1 MRMVDMKLRSKLA
14 LGFSI
19 LFLGSMIIGGS
30 SFLNYASIREHTL
43 IMEMVSTA
51 DDLLTHA
58 RIEQVRFESDGLAS
72 TATLVNELVDAS
84 ISQLEEAQASMQD
97 GTNIENTQRLI
108 SQIETYKMD
117 FNAFV
122 ELENSK
128 QAQELNRNQ
137 YGDEVYVAIEA
148 AIAYEGDYIKSLNE
162 VGAIKS
168 AYERNQRLQ
177 DLANAYS
184 QVRVSSL
191 IYAKMED
198 EALAQTTQDKL
209 GETETLLNDLLTII
223 KASDVQGELVI
234 VSEALISYERA
245 LKAYIE
251 AVDSQ
256 QQLLAKMHEAI
267 QEADTTVNLI
277 NDNVI
282 QMLADIENRAN
293 LYNGVT
299 LVGVALVGIFV
310 AAFTTNSITKPLG
323 IMVENLG
330 YISQY
335 DLTHSLDQK
344 LITRKDEMGVL
355 ATAVDRIEKNLKEIV
370 HSIDHSTHVL
380 GDTSKDLSAV
390 SQTTSA
396 TSEEIATTISEIAN
410 GATNQAEDTENG
422 VRIIISLGE
431 VIDANEVK
439 IKMLSESIGDMEQLK
454 AEGINLIDQLMEQTM
469 INYEKGIEAQNRV
482 KSTSEKASRIEE
494 ASTMIQN
501 IAGQTNL
508 LALNAAIE
516 AARAGEQGKGFAVVA
531 DEIRKLAEQS
541 KNFSNDIM
549 AYISE
554 LMIDT
559 NLAVKAMNASQTLNV
574 TQKVVVGDTHSK
586 FHGMNDAIDKIRDN
600 MVHIQE
606 SASYINDKK
615 AAVMD
620 VLTNL
625 SSLAEENAASTEEA
639 AAAVEEQTAAFA
651 EVTNVSMEVENLM
664 MEFEELVRRFV
675 INKEVDDFTENAM
688 EINTSTE
695 NIIDFKKEKSK
706 KEHVA

>member
-97 GTNIENTQRLI
+97 VTNIENTQLLI
-108 SQIETYKMD
+108 SQIETYKKD

-122 ELENSK
+122 ELHNNK
-128 QAQELNRNQ
+128 QVEELNRNQ
-137 YGDEVYVAIEA
+137 YGDEVTIVIET
-148 AIAYEGDYIKSLNE
+148 AIAYEEDYIKGINE
-162 VGAIKS
+162 AGAIKS

-184 QVRVSSL
+184 EARISSL
-191 IYAKMED
+191 MYAKSED
-198 EALAQTTQDKL
+198 EAMAQTVQDNL
-209 GETETLLNDLLTII
+209 RETETILNDLLSII
-223 KASDVQGELVI
+223 KSPEVQAELAI
-234 VSEALISYERA
+234 VSEALISYETA
-245 LKAYIE
+245 IDSYIE
-251 AVDSQ
+251 AVHNQ
-256 QQLLAKMHEAI
+256 QQLLANMHEVI

-277 NDNVI
+277 SDNVI
-282 QMLADIENRAN
+282 QVLADIESRAN
-293 LYNGVT
+293 LYNGLT
-299 LVGVALVGIFV
+299 LVAVALVGVF
-310 AAFTTNSITKPLG
+310 AAVFTTSSITKPLEK
-323 IMVENLG
+323 MVENLG

-335 DLTHSLDQK
+335 DLTHSLDQN
-344 LITRKDEMGVL
+344 LIARKDEMGVL

-422 VRIIISLGE
+422 VRVIISLGE
-431 VIDANEVK
+431 VIDSNEAK
-439 IKMLSESIGDMEQLK
+439 IALLSKSIGDMEQMK
-454 AEGINLIDQLMEQTM
+454 NDGINLIDKLMEQTA
-469 INYEKGIEAQNRV
+469 INYEKGVEAQNRV
-482 KSTSEKASRIEE
+482 KSTSEKASKIEE

-554 LMIDT
+554 LMVDT
-559 NLAVKAMNASQTLNV
+559 NLAVDAMNASQTLNV

-586 FHGMNDAIDKIRDN
+586 FHGINDAIDTIRDN
-600 MVHIQE
+600 MIHLQE
-606 SASYINDKK
+606 SATEINVKK
-615 AAVMD
+615 DAVMD

-625 SSLAEENAASTEEA
+625 SALAEENAASTEEA

-651 EVTNVSMEVENLM
+651 EVTNVSMEVESLM

-688 EINTSTE
+688 EIKASTE
-695 NIIDFKKEKSK
+695 NIIDFEKEKSK

>member
-58 RIEQVRFESDGLAS
+58 RIEQVRYESNGLAS
-72 TATLVNELVDAS
+72 TATLVDELIDAS
-84 ISQLEEAQASMQD
+84 ISQLEEAQVRMQD
-97 GTNIENTQRLI
+97 VTNIENTQLLI
-108 SQIETYKMD
+108 SQIETYKKD

-122 ELENSK
+122 ELHNNK
-128 QAQELNRNQ
+128 QVEELNRNQ
-137 YGDEVYVAIEA
+137 YGDEVTIVIET
-148 AIAYEGDYIKSLNE
+148 AIAYEEDYIKGINE
-162 VGAIKS
+162 AGAIKS

-184 QVRVSSL
+184 EARISSL
-191 IYAKMED
+191 MYAKSED
-198 EALAQTTQDKL
+198 EAMAQTVQDNL
-209 GETETLLNDLLTII
+209 RETETILNDLLSII
-223 KASDVQGELVI
+223 KSPEVQAELAI
-234 VSEALISYERA
+234 VSEALISYETA
-245 LKAYIE
+245 IDSYIE
-251 AVDSQ
+251 AVHNQ
-256 QQLLAKMHEAI
+256 QQLLANMHEVI

-277 NDNVI
+277 SDNVI
-282 QMLADIENRAN
+282 QVLADIESRAN
-293 LYNGVT
+293 LYNGLT
-299 LVGVALVGIFV
+299 LVAVALVGVF
-310 AAFTTNSITKPLG
+310 AAVFTTSSITKPLEK
-323 IMVENLG
+323 MVENLG

-335 DLTHSLDQK
+335 DLTHSLDQN
-344 LITRKDEMGVL
+344 LIARKDEMGVL

-422 VRIIISLGE
+422 VRVIISLGE
-431 VIDANEVK
+431 VIDSNEAK
-439 IKMLSESIGDMEQLK
+439 IALLSKSIGDMEQMK
-454 AEGINLIDQLMEQTM
+454 NDGINLIDKLMEQTA
-469 INYEKGIEAQNRV
+469 INYEKGVEAQNRV
-482 KSTSEKASRIEE
+482 KSTSEKASKIEE

-554 LMIDT
+554 LMVDT
-559 NLAVKAMNASQTLNV
+559 NLAVDAMNASQTLNV

-586 FHGMNDAIDKIRDN
+586 FHGINDAIDTIRDN
-600 MVHIQE
+600 MIHLQE
-606 SASYINDKK
+606 SATEINVKK
-615 AAVMD
+615 DAVMD

-625 SSLAEENAASTEEA
+625 SALAEENAASTEEA

-651 EVTNVSMEVENLM
+651 EVTNVSMEVESLM

-688 EINTSTE
+688 EIKASTE
-695 NIIDFKKEKSK
+695 NIIDFEKEKSK